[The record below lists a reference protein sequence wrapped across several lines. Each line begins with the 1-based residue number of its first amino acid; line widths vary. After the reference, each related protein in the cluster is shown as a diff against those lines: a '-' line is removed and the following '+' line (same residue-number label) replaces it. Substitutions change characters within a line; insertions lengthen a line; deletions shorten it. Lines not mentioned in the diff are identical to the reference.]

1 MIKILKFLYVNF
13 IKFLKK
19 ILDFL
24 YILPFLDKFTFI
36 KRSYLRSLLSIYD
49 LHELIDND
57 LLWINYK
64 SIKLLNKLIKKNN
77 RVLEYGSG
85 ASTLWFAKRCKKLTS
100 IEHDKIFYQE
110 VKKIIKKKKI
120 KGNYSFIEPEKLR
133 DSYKSHKIKDVSFK
147 KYVLKGNSIK
157 KKFDIIFI
165 DGRCRVKCLKN
176 SLNLIKKNGI
186 IVFDNSN
193 RKEYKNAIQSFPLKR
208 KTLTGLC
215 PSLPFF
221 SETTFFFN

>member
-77 RVLEYGSG
+77 RVHIGE
-85 ASTLWFAKRCKKLTS
+85 
-100 IEHDKIFYQE
+100 
-110 VKKIIKKKKI
+110 
-120 KGNYSFIEPEKLR
+120 N
-133 DSYKSHKIKDVSFK
+133 
-147 KYVLKGNSIK
+147 
-157 KKFDIIFI
+157 
-165 DGRCRVKCLKN
+165 
-176 SLNLIKKNGI
+176 
-186 IVFDNSN
+186 
-193 RKEYKNAIQSFPLKR
+193 
-208 KTLTGLC
+208 
-215 PSLPFF
+215 
-221 SETTFFFN
+221 